1 MYRENTEGAYTQM
14 EASNAVHRDD
24 WIWDFAAGV
33 QGKTGSA
40 DCLSGCGPGFP
51 KPTTK
56 YIFSP

>member
-40 DCLSGCGPGFP
+40 DCLSGCGPGGWHC
-51 KPTTK
+51 TGD
-56 YIFSP
+56 